1 MSSPSFLEQ
10 RRIDD
15 TLRAMLR
22 RTLFHALGREPTE
35 AELDVQVRRE
45 FAELSRQLRS
55 GFAVRAA
62 DEESGLALAGPPP
75 PARKTAAGD
84 VVAGTWLSPAQLKEA
99 EATAWYTQTQGIPS
113 VLEAV
118 RWYHVHHGGL
128 ECAAALLQCVDEYL
142 CVKRAEGC
150 APMTLAGYR
159 SKLERFARAFPGH
172 RPSDVSA
179 NELGRFIVAAPHPR
193 TRRDWWQTLYSFY
206 AWCWRM
212 KYVAENPLPQALAK
226 PKPPP
231 GSALVLTPAET
242 KAILRSTKH
251 TDQIGFWALALFA
264 GLRTEEIRRLQAHPA
279 RWALV
284 RLRSQAIDLP
294 DEVAKTHARIV
305 PILPVLRP
313 WLELVKEGD
322 LPFFPPSHYM
332 KCRRLRN
339 AVLEDRCGPLTAR
352 HRATNPQVRPPIW
365 AFNIARRSYIS
376 YRLACAGAN
385 YAELSHEVGNSEA
398 MIRQHY
404 FRHVSRQAARAYF
417 SLTPDRV

>member
-22 RTLFHALGREPTE
+22 RTLFRGLSREPTE

-55 GFAVRAA
+55 GFAGRAA
-62 DEESGLALAGPPP
+62 EEGSGPALVGPSPLV
-75 PARKTAAGD
+75 RTTANED
-84 VVAGTWLSPAQLKEA
+84 VVAGTWLSPVQLKEA
-99 EATAWYTQTQGIPS
+99 EAAVWYTQMQGIPS
-113 VLEAV
+113 VFDAV
-118 RWYHVHHGGL
+118 RWYQAHHGGL
-128 ECAAALLQCVDEYL
+128 ECADVLPQCVDEFL

-150 APMTLAGYR
+150 APMTLTGYR
-159 SKLERFARAFPGH
+159 SKLERFAHAFPGR
-172 RPSDVSA
+172 RPSDVSPG
-179 NELGRFIVAAPHPR
+179 ELGRFIVAAPHPR
-193 TRRDWWQTLYSFY
+193 TRLDWWQTLHSFY
-206 AWCWRM
+206 AWCRGM

-226 PKPPP
+226 PKPPQ
-231 GSALVLTPAET
+231 GSTLVLTLAET
-242 KAILRSTKH
+242 RAILRNVKN
-251 TDQIGFWALALFA
+251 TDQIGFWVLALFA

-279 RWALV
+279 RWSLV
-284 RLRSQAIDLP
+284 RLRSLAIDLP
-294 DEVAKTHARIV
+294 DAVAKTHARIV

-313 WLELVKEGD
+313 WLELVKEGG
-322 LPFFPPSHYM
+322 LPFFPASHYM

-339 AVLEDRCGPLTAR
+339 AVMEDRCGPLTAH
-352 HRATNPQVRPPIW
+352 HRATNPQVRPPLW

-385 YAELSHEVGNSEA
+385 YAELSNEVGNSEA

-404 FRHVSRQAARAYF
+404 YRRVSGQAARAYF